1 MNLVKMLKLKEF
13 KKELRKYNLL
23 NVNMSLLIDL
33 FFIDK
38 INNEELNSELKL
50 YLINSSKNLIYFIA
64 LFLEYTL
71 FIKI

>member
-1 MNLVKMLKLKEF
+1 
-13 KKELRKYNLL
+13 
-23 NVNMSLLIDL
+23 MSLLIDL

-71 FIKI
+71 FIKIWFFEINYLKKHKVYTI

>member
-1 MNLVKMLKLKEF
+1 MLKLKEF

-23 NVNMSLLIDL
+23 NVNMSLLIDF

-38 INNEELNSELKL
+38 INNDELNSELRL

>member
-1 MNLVKMLKLKEF
+1 
-13 KKELRKYNLL
+13 
-23 NVNMSLLIDL
+23 MSLLIDL

-38 INNEELNSELKL
+38 INNEELNSELRL